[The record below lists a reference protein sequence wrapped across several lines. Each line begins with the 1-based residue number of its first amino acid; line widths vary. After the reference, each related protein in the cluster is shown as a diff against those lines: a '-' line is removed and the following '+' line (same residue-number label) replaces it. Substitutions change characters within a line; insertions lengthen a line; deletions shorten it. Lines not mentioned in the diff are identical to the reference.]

1 MPLRS
6 SKAMNVVLFE
16 AFPDP
21 YRQSMARYASCLKSA
36 LTPLLRPGEL
46 ILSYLPPVRVAPK
59 AARYWSEYVIY
70 PWMARRQAG
79 EVNHIIDHA
88 YGHLAGWI
96 EPKRTVV
103 TVHDMIALKTRDG
116 FIRRHNLRGICR
128 AAHVI
133 CVSEATRQEFLRLSG
148 YPPEQT
154 HVIHEGVEE
163 EFFVEPAGDPF
174 ERLGLPRARYL
185 LHIGHVFP
193 YKNIPGLLRV
203 FSQLV
208 GDKGTD
214 LFLLRVGGAFTR
226 EQQRLAQQLGIA
238 GRIRHLGYVPSKQLP
253 LLYRC
258 AELLLFPSLD
268 EGFGFPVLEAMA
280 SSLPVVA
287 SQRGALPEVAGQAAL
302 LADPSDPT
310 ALVDRVRNLL
320 KDSALRFQL
329 KEAGRRRARQFTW
342 DSTAR
347 KTLEIYHRVHEAAA
361 NR

>member
-6 SKAMNVVLFE
+6 FKAMNVVLFE

-36 LTPLLRPGEL
+36 LTPLLRPGESAS
-46 ILSYLPPVRVAPK
+46 SYLPLVHVAPK
-59 AARYWSEYVIY
+59 VARYWSEYVIY
-70 PWMARRQAG
+70 PWMARRQTG
-79 EVNHIIDHA
+79 EVNHLVDHA
-88 YGHLAGWI
+88 YGHLTRWI
-96 EPKRTVV
+96 EPKRTVI
-103 TVHDMIALKTRDG
+103 TVHDMIALKTRRG
-116 FIRRHNLRGICR
+116 FIQRNNLRGICR
-128 AAHVI
+128 AARVI
-133 CVSEATRQEFLRLSG
+133 CVSEATRREFLRLSG

-154 HVIHEGVEE
+154 HVIYEGVGE

-208 GDKGTD
+208 NDQGAD
-214 LFLLRVGGAFTR
+214 LFLLRVGGPFTR
-226 EQQRLAQQLGIA
+226 EQQRLAQQLGIEA
-238 GRIRHLGYVPSKQLP
+238 RIRHLGYVQSEQLP

-280 SSLPVVA
+280 SGLPVVA
-287 SQRGALPEVAGQAAL
+287 SQRGALPEVAGPAAL
-302 LADPSDPT
+302 LADPSHPT
-310 ALVDRVRNLL
+310 ALADQVRNLL
-320 KDSALRFQL
+320 KDSALRSQL
-329 KEAGRRRARQFTW
+329 KEAGRQRARQFTW
-342 DSTAR
+342 DNTAR
-347 KTLEIYHRVHEAAA
+347 KTLEIYRRIRKADV